1 MEAGGELTG
10 GGQDGKSNWK
20 KDKGLDAGGKQGQV
34 KEIIIFL
41 PSRTDYK
48 SAAGI
53 DMSKISSVAVVHQ

>member
-1 MEAGGELTG
+1 MN
-10 GGQDGKSNWK
+10 NWK

-53 DMSKISSVAVVHQ
+53 DMSKISSVAVVQQ